1 MSEPPASPLRF
12 LGVTGDQL
20 GGEFGV
26 GDVVTIEYLGT
37 TYKARIIAAKNDYD
51 DWGTAIPRYDLEA
64 IP

>member
-1 MSEPPASPLRF
+1 MSEPSASPLRF
-12 LGVTGDQL
+12 LGVPGYQL

-37 TYKARIIAAKNDYD
+37 SYKARITAVRNDYD
-51 DWGTAIPRYDLEA
+51 DFGTAIPRYDLEV